1 MVTEEV
7 TEKSPKFSHFLEKLF
22 PKSPQIA
29 KRKKKLLIREDTAIR
44 LLTEGRSSTRLE
56 GQCAAANFQ
65 GKEEIACLMRKL
77 QVRL

>member
-1 MVTEEV
+1 MFTEV
-7 TEKSPKFSHFLEKLF
+7 TEKSPNFSHFLEKKF

-29 KRKKKLLIREDTAIR
+29 KRKNTANMDAAIH
-44 LLTEGRSSTRLE
+44 LLTEGRSSRLE

-65 GKEEIACLMRKL
+65 GKEEIAWPMGKL